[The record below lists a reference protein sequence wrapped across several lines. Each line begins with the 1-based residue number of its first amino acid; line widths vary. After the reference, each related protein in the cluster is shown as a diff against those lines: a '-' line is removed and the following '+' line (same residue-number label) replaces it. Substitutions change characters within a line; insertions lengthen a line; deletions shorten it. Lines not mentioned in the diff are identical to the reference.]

1 MTPSRSLVAALA
13 ALVLFTVIVPAAIAD
28 ELDDDLG
35 EVRSRIDA
43 LSDQIDSAAASR
55 SSLAREVKAAK
66 VRMDEALLALDA
78 LRDELA
84 LVRARLVVKE
94 QALRESRAQL
104 HEQYQV
110 LALTRTELAA
120 ARTDAADWAVE
131 TYMSAG
137 AGVPEV
143 AFSAAAWN
151 EVTVGIEYLDRVTE
165 SGVAAVAR
173 FETLLADEE
182 RTGAAI
188 EATEAALVDEVASL
202 EATRADLERL
212 EEELEAKSEELR
224 AEVERQRAL
233 LVRVEAEIA
242 ELEGELASLER
253 QEDDI
258 RSLIAAR
265 SSSGGRAPGRLVR
278 PVPGVIESGFGPR
291 FHPILGYSRMH
302 NGLDLHCASG
312 EAIVSAEAG
321 TVILAGTKGG
331 FGKTV
336 MIDHGGGMVTL
347 YAHQSGYAVST
358 GEGVGAG
365 QVVGYCG
372 STGLS
377 TGPHLHFE
385 VRINGNPVNP
395 ANYL

>member
-1 MTPSRSLVAALA
+1 VAALA
-13 ALVLFTVIVPAAIAD
+13 TLVLLTVIVPAATAD
-28 ELDDDLG
+28 DLDDDLS
-35 EVRSRIDA
+35 EVRSRIDS

-55 SSLAREVKAAK
+55 SSLARDVKAAK
-66 VRMDEALLALDA
+66 TRMDEALSALDA
-78 LRDELA
+78 LRDDLA
-84 LVRARLVVKE
+84 LVRSRLVVKE

-110 LALTRTELAA
+110 LALTRTELAG
-120 ARTDAADWAVE
+120 ARTDATDWAVE

-143 AFSAAAWN
+143 AFSATAWN

-182 RTGAAI
+182 STGAAI
-188 EATEAALVDEVASL
+188 EAAEAALVGEVASL
-202 EATRADLERL
+202 EETRAELEQF
-212 EEELEAKSEELR
+212 EDELEAKSEELR

-242 ELEGELASLER
+242 ELEGTLAALEKE
-253 QEDDI
+253 EDGI

-265 SSSGGRAPGRLVR
+265 SSSGGRAPGQLVR

-302 NGLDLHCASG
+302 NGLDMHCESG
-312 EAIVSAEAG
+312 DAIVAAEAG

-331 FGKTV
+331 FGKTI

-358 GEGVGAG
+358 GDSVGAG

>member
-1 MTPSRSLVAALA
+1 MAALA
-13 ALVLFTVIVPAAIAD
+13 TLVLVTVIVPAATAD
-28 ELDDDLG
+28 DLDDDLS
-35 EVRSRIDA
+35 EVRSRINS

-55 SSLAREVKAAK
+55 SSLARDVKAAK
-66 VRMDEALLALDA
+66 TRMDEALSALDA
-78 LRDELA
+78 LRDDLA

-94 QALRESRAQL
+94 QALRESRAKL

-110 LALTRTELAA
+110 LALTRTELAG
-120 ARTDAADWAVE
+120 ARTDATDWAVE

-137 AGVPEV
+137 AGIPEV
-143 AFSAAAWN
+143 AFSATAWN

-173 FETLLADEE
+173 FETLLGDEE

-202 EATRADLERL
+202 EAARAELEAL
-212 EEELEAKSEELR
+212 EEELEARSEELR
-224 AEVERQRAL
+224 AEVERQRTL
-233 LVRVEAEIA
+233 LARVEAEIA
-242 ELEGELASLER
+242 ELEGTLAALEKE
-253 QEDDI
+253 EDGI

-265 SSSGGRAPGRLVR
+265 SSSGGRAPGQLVR

-302 NGLDLHCASG
+302 NGLDMHCGSG
-312 EAIVSAEAG
+312 DAIVAAEAG

-331 FGKTV
+331 FGKTI

-358 GEGVGAG
+358 GDSVGAG

-385 VRINGNPVNP
+385 VRINGDPVNP

>member
-1 MTPSRSLVAALA
+1 MAALA
-13 ALVLFTVIVPAAIAD
+13 TLVLLTVIVPAATAD
-28 ELDDDLG
+28 DLDDDLS
-35 EVRSRIDA
+35 EVRSRIDS

-55 SSLAREVKAAK
+55 SSLARDVKAAK
-66 VRMDEALLALDA
+66 TRMDEALSALDA
-78 LRDELA
+78 LRDDLA
-84 LVRARLVVKE
+84 LVRSRLVVKE

-110 LALTRTELAA
+110 LALTRTELAG
-120 ARTDAADWAVE
+120 ARTDATDWAVE

-143 AFSAAAWN
+143 AFSATAWN

-182 RTGAAI
+182 STGAAI
-188 EATEAALVDEVASL
+188 EAAEAALVGEVASL
-202 EATRADLERL
+202 EETRAELEQF
-212 EEELEAKSEELR
+212 EAELEAKSEELR

-242 ELEGELASLER
+242 ELEGTLAALEKE
-253 QEDDI
+253 EDGI

-265 SSSGGRAPGRLVR
+265 SSSGGRAPGQLVR

-302 NGLDLHCASG
+302 NGLDMHCESG
-312 EAIVSAEAG
+312 DAIVAAEAG

-331 FGKTV
+331 FGKTI

-358 GEGVGAG
+358 GDSVGAG

>member
-1 MTPSRSLVAALA
+1 MAALA
-13 ALVLFTVIVPAAIAD
+13 TLVLVTVIVPAATAD
-28 ELDDDLG
+28 DLDDDLS
-35 EVRSRIDA
+35 EVRSRINS

-55 SSLAREVKAAK
+55 SSLARDVKAAK
-66 VRMDEALLALDA
+66 TRMDEALSALDA
-78 LRDELA
+78 LRDDLA

-94 QALRESRAQL
+94 QALRESRAKL

-110 LALTRTELAA
+110 LALTRTELAG
-120 ARTDAADWAVE
+120 ARTDATDWAVE

-137 AGVPEV
+137 AGIPEV
-143 AFSAAAWN
+143 AFSATAWN

-173 FETLLADEE
+173 FETLLGDEE

-202 EATRADLERL
+202 EAARAELEAL
-212 EEELEAKSEELR
+212 EEELEARGEELR
-224 AEVERQRAL
+224 AEVERQRTL
-233 LVRVEAEIA
+233 LARVEAEIA
-242 ELEGELASLER
+242 ELEGTLAALEKE
-253 QEDDI
+253 EDGI

-265 SSSGGRAPGRLVR
+265 SSSGGRAPGQLVR

-302 NGLDLHCASG
+302 NGLDMHCGSG
-312 EAIVSAEAG
+312 DAIVAAEAG

-331 FGKTV
+331 FGKTI

-358 GEGVGAG
+358 GDSVGAG

-385 VRINGNPVNP
+385 VRINGDPVNP

>member
-1 MTPSRSLVAALA
+1 MAALA
-13 ALVLFTVIVPAAIAD
+13 TLVLVTVIVPAATAD
-28 ELDDDLG
+28 DLDDDLS
-35 EVRSRIDA
+35 EVRSRINS

-55 SSLAREVKAAK
+55 SSLARDVKAAK
-66 VRMDEALLALDA
+66 TRMDEALSALDA
-78 LRDELA
+78 LRDDLA

-94 QALRESRAQL
+94 QALRESRAKL

-110 LALTRTELAA
+110 LALTRTELAG
-120 ARTDAADWAVE
+120 ARTDATDWAVE

-137 AGVPEV
+137 AGIPEV
-143 AFSAAAWN
+143 AFSATAWN

-173 FETLLADEE
+173 FETLLGDEE

-188 EATEAALVDEVASL
+188 EATEAELVDEVASL
-202 EATRADLERL
+202 EAARAELEAL
-212 EEELEAKSEELR
+212 EEELEARSEELR
-224 AEVERQRAL
+224 AEVERQRTL
-233 LVRVEAEIA
+233 LARVEAEIA
-242 ELEGELASLER
+242 ELEGTLAALEKE
-253 QEDDI
+253 EDGI

-265 SSSGGRAPGRLVR
+265 SSSGGRAPGQLVR

-302 NGLDLHCASG
+302 NGLDMHCGSG
-312 EAIVSAEAG
+312 DAIVAAEAG

-331 FGKTV
+331 FGKTI

-358 GEGVGAG
+358 GDSVGAG

-385 VRINGNPVNP
+385 VRINGDPVNP

>member
-1 MTPSRSLVAALA
+1 MAALA
-13 ALVLFTVIVPAAIAD
+13 TLVLVTVIVPAATAD
-28 ELDDDLG
+28 DLDDDLS
-35 EVRSRIDA
+35 EVRSRINS

-55 SSLAREVKAAK
+55 SSLARDVKAAK
-66 VRMDEALLALDA
+66 TRMDEALSALDA
-78 LRDELA
+78 LRDDLA

-94 QALRESRAQL
+94 QALRESRAKL

-110 LALTRTELAA
+110 LALTRTELAG
-120 ARTDAADWAVE
+120 ARTDATDWAVE

-137 AGVPEV
+137 AGIPEV
-143 AFSAAAWN
+143 AFSATAWN

-173 FETLLADEE
+173 FETLLGDEE

-188 EATEAALVDEVASL
+188 EATEAELVDEVASL
-202 EATRADLERL
+202 EAARAELEAL
-212 EEELEAKSEELR
+212 EEELEARGEELR
-224 AEVERQRAL
+224 AEVERQRTL
-233 LVRVEAEIA
+233 LARVEAEIA
-242 ELEGELASLER
+242 ELEGTLAALEKE
-253 QEDDI
+253 EDGI

-265 SSSGGRAPGRLVR
+265 SSSGGRAPGQLVR

-302 NGLDLHCASG
+302 NGLDMHCGSG
-312 EAIVSAEAG
+312 DAIVAAEAG

-331 FGKTV
+331 FGKTI

-358 GEGVGAG
+358 GDSVGAG

-385 VRINGNPVNP
+385 VRINGDPVNP